1 MRITLD
7 TNVLV
12 SAFIA
17 KHGHPAL
24 LLELAVTLEGIPL
37 VLSEPILKELEDVLS
52 RDEVRGRFT
61 YAAKD
66 IREIV
71 RSITRSAEIL
81 RPKSKFKTVKE
92 DPKDDVVL
100 NTAHDGN
107 ADYIV
112 SGDNHLLKLR
122 KFRGIRIVNPREM
135 IDILGRSFSEL
146 IYDF

>member
-1 MRITLD
+1 
-7 TNVLV
+7 VLV

-24 LLELAVTLEGIPL
+24 LLELAVTLEGIQL
-37 VLSEPILKELEDVLS
+37 VLSEPILRELEDVLS

-61 YAAKD
+61 YAAKN

-100 NTAHDGN
+100 
-107 ADYIV
+107 
-112 SGDNHLLKLR
+112 R
-122 KFRGIRIVNPREM
+122 NPRQVEEM
-135 IDILGRSFSEL
+135 GRNGRIFAQLHDWTIVAPQTEQVYKDVFSATA
-146 IYDF
+146 

>member
-1 MRITLD
+1 
-7 TNVLV
+7 VLV

-24 LLELAVTLEGIPL
+24 LLELAVTLEGIQL
-37 VLSEPILKELEDVLS
+37 VLSEPILRELEDVLS

-61 YAAKD
+61 YAAKN

-100 NTAHDGN
+100 
-107 ADYIV
+107 
-112 SGDNHLLKLR
+112 R
-122 KFRGIRIVNPREM
+122 NPRQVEEM
-135 IDILGRSFSEL
+135 GRNGRIFAQLHDWTIVASQTEQVYKDVFSATA
-146 IYDF
+146 

>member
-17 KHGHPAL
+17 KHGHPAV
-24 LLELAVTLEGIPL
+24 LLELAVTLEGIQL

-61 YAAKD
+61 YSAKD

-71 RSITRSAEIL
+71 RRITRSAEIL

-100 NTAHDGN
+100 NTAHDGK

-122 KFRGIRIVNPREM
+122 KFRGIRIVNPKEM
-135 IDILGRSFSEL
+135 LDILGRSFPEL